1 MRQFYRPKKNMSA
14 LAAKRNGASAEE
26 EVEALAARLLLEN
39 KAEINKRFEPYKRVG
54 GGTAGG
60 FRAVNIGKSGC
71 DYEILLPDGRAG
83 HLEVKSREADRITK
97 DALDPVQQAQLAR
110 RVAWGQLA
118 IVLVRLKGV
127 WFVVNY
133 ANWHLGDRKSHNA
146 TQLEEIGVR
155 LGAAPDFL
163 QHI

>member
-1 MRQFYRPKKNMSA
+1 MSA
-14 LAAKRNGASAEE
+14 LAAKRNGAAAED
-26 EVEALAARLLLEN
+26 EVEALAAQLLNEG
-39 KAEINKRFEPYKRVG
+39 KAEINKRFEPYKRIG

-71 DYEILLPDGRAG
+71 DYEVLLPDGRAG
-83 HLEVKSREADRITK
+83 HLEVKSREADRIPK

-118 IVLVRLKGV
+118 LVLVRLRGV
-127 WFVVNY
+127 WFLVPY

-146 TQLEEIGVR
+146 AQLAEVGFL
-155 LGAAPDFL
+155 LGDSPDFL
-163 QHI
+163 KHL